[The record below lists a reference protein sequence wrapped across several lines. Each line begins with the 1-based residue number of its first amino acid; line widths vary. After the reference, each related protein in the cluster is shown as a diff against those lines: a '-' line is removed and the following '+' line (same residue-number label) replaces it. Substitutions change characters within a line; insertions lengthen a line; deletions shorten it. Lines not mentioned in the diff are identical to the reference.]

1 MINLMMETLD
11 MAASAPTSI
20 RLPSAPPSVDIR
32 EKKITNFLLRDS
44 TLGYIF
50 LAPALLVIV
59 GLVAYPFANAIVM
72 TFQQKT
78 AGAPGQFIGL
88 RNYQE
93 LLANETF
100 FRTVFNTAVYTGFGV
115 GLKFFFGLSMALV
128 LNQDRRWN
136 NMFRSF
142 LLIPWAIPT
151 VISALNWRWIY
162 DDASGLINNVLVRLN
177 MVEETISWL
186 SDPNLAM
193 MSVIVVVI
201 WQGTPFFTMCFL
213 AGLQAIPKE
222 LYEAAEI
229 DGASV
234 LQQFRYITLP
244 RLQPIFITAIML
256 SAILTSASIQFV
268 YILTNGGPAD
278 RTQIFPTL
286 AYNLALGGA
295 QRLGMGATVSL
306 FFFPL
311 LVVLIIFLT
320 RRMLREREE

>member
-1 MINLMMETLD
+1 
-11 MAASAPTSI
+11 MATSASIGLP
-20 RLPSAPPSVDIR
+20 LPSSRRTVQSWNDR
-32 EKKITNFLLRDS
+32 MRRFLLLDR
-44 TLGYIF
+44 TLGYLF
-50 LAPALLVIV
+50 LLPALLVIL

-78 AGAPGQFIGL
+78 AGAPGRFIGL
-88 RNYQE
+88 ANYRE
-93 LLANETF
+93 LLAGEVF
-100 FRTVFNTAVYTGFGV
+100 LRTVFNTVIYTAFGV
-115 GLKFFFGLSMALV
+115 GFKFFLGLGMALV
-128 LNQDRRWN
+128 LNQERRWN
-136 NMFRSF
+136 NLFRSF

-162 DDASGLINNVLVRLN
+162 DDASGLINNVLVRLEL
-177 MVEETISWL
+177 VEETISWL
-186 SDPNLAM
+186 SNPNLAM
-193 MSVIVVVI
+193 LSVIVVVV
-201 WQGTPFFTMCFL
+201 WQGTPFFTMSFL
-213 AGLQAIPKE
+213 AGLQSIPKE

-234 LQQFRYITLP
+234 LQQFSYITLP

-286 AYNLALGGA
+286 AYNIALGGA

-311 LVVLIIFLT
+311 LVVFIVFLT
-320 RRMLREREE
+320 RRMLRDKGE